1 MLLRKGFILSELKA
15 CEIFSRAFLIADV
28 KVLISGCKESRQ
40 STFAMGRRLFQGGA
54 RQVLRRAK
62 YENLN

>member
-15 CEIFSRAFLIADV
+15 CEIFSRAFRIADV

-40 STFAMGRRLFQGGA
+40 STFAMGRRLFQGGREA
-54 RQVLRRAK
+54 GLAESK
-62 YENLN
+62 I